1 MSRVK
6 TVVAGRRRRR
16 KTLTAAK
23 GYWGGKHRLY
33 QSAKEA
39 LMKAGQDAYRDR
51 RKRRRDF
58 RRLWI
63 TRLTAAA
70 GLHGLSYSALIAGI
84 KRAGVALDRKM
95 MADLAVT
102 DPEAFAKVAE
112 VAKKA

>member
-1 MSRVK
+1 
-6 TVVAGRRRRR
+6 
-16 KTLTAAK
+16 
-23 GYWGGKHRLY
+23 
-33 QSAKEA
+33 
-39 LMKAGQDAYRDR
+39 MKAGQDAYRDR

>member
-1 MSRVK
+1 
-6 TVVAGRRRRR
+6 VAGRRRRR

-70 GLHGLSYSALIAGI
+70 GLHGLSYSALITGI
-84 KRAGVALDRKM
+84 KRAGVALDRKL

>member
-1 MSRVK
+1 
-6 TVVAGRRRRR
+6 VAGRRRRR

-84 KRAGVALDRKM
+84 KRAGVALDRKL

-102 DPEAFAKVAE
+102 DPEVFAKLAE
-112 VAKKA
+112 VAKRA

>member
-6 TVVAGRRRRR
+6 TVVAGRQRRR
-16 KTLTAAK
+16 KVLTAAK

-39 LMKAGQDAYRDR
+39 LMKAGQYAYRDR
-51 RKRRRDF
+51 RNRRRDF

-63 TRLTAAA
+63 IRLTAATQ
-70 GLHGLSYSALIAGI
+70 LHGLSYNAFISGI
-84 KRAGVALDRKM
+84 KRVGVALDRKM

-102 DPEAFAKVAE
+102 DPEAFAKLAE
-112 VAKKA
+112 VAKGT

>member
-16 KTLTAAK
+16 KVLTAAK

-39 LMKAGQDAYRDR
+39 LMKAGQYAYRDR
-51 RKRRRDF
+51 RNRRRDF

-63 TRLTAAA
+63 IRVNAAA
-70 GLHGLSYSALIAGI
+70 KACGLSYHAFMAGI
-84 KRAGVALDRKM
+84 KKAGVALDRRM

-102 DPEAFAKVAE
+102 DPEGFAKLAE
-112 VAKKA
+112 VSKRG

>member
-16 KTLTAAK
+16 KVLTAAK

-39 LMKAGQDAYRDR
+39 LMKAGQYAYRDR
-51 RKRRRDF
+51 RNRRRDF

-63 TRLTAAA
+63 IRVNAAA
-70 GLHGLSYSALIAGI
+70 KAYGLSYHAFMAGI
-84 KRAGVALDRKM
+84 KKAGVALDRRM

-102 DPEAFAKVAE
+102 DPEGFAKLAE
-112 VAKKA
+112 VAKGV

>member
-1 MSRVK
+1 
-6 TVVAGRRRRR
+6 VAGRRRRR

>member
-16 KTLTAAK
+16 KVLTAAK
-23 GYWGGKHRLY
+23 GYWGGRHRLY
-33 QSAKEA
+33 QTAKEA
-39 LMKAGQDAYRDR
+39 LMKAGQYAYRDR
-51 RKRRRDF
+51 RNRRRDL

-70 GLHGLSYSALIAGI
+70 RLHGLSYNAFISGI
-84 KRAGVALDRKM
+84 QKAKVALDRKL

-102 DPEAFAKVAE
+102 DPEAFSKLAE
-112 VAKKA
+112 IAKKA